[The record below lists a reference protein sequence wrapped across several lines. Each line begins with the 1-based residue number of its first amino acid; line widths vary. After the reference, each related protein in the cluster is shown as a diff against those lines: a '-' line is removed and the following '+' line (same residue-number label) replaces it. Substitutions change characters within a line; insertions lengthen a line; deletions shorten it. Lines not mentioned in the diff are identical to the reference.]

1 LRSNSADQTWNRA
14 ERPRS
19 SSSVR
24 SMGQKRAAR
33 SRMPSTM
40 GYMAAAGLTATALF
54 FVLLGMLHSTGEDA
68 AWVPAG
74 LAASVVMMVA
84 IAARE
89 VVMRRA
95 WTRYILDQDQRRDR
109 SGREAGKRSGS
120 SSNSGSGAATVAEL
134 HSSAWRALQRKSS
147 EADTAGSLPEAH
159 FEAYQLCKEY
169 LASAEEA
176 LRTASLTTEKR
187 AALRSGQEK
196 ARALHKHHLLR
207 WSREASRLLT
217 DTAQRQVLVSQRIE
231 TAMRA
236 LSLIESALK
245 VYPEEPQLRASA
257 VAVQEFIGSIKVA
270 HWIELAERAAFKGHH
285 VRAINRYRD
294 ALFYLSR
301 ETVGDEMRTETA
313 ERITREIEFLRARL
327 DIQDSNVDASLGR
340 APRSRRKRERQ

>member
-1 LRSNSADQTWNRA
+1 
-14 ERPRS
+14 
-19 SSSVR
+19 
-24 SMGQKRAAR
+24 MGQKRAAR

-40 GYMAAAGLTATALF
+40 GYMAAAGLTAAALF

-109 SGREAGKRSGS
+109 SVREAGKRSVS

-134 HSSAWRALQRKSS
+134 HSSAWRALQRKSA

-169 LASAEEA
+169 LASTEEA

-236 LSLIESALK
+236 LGVIESALK

-257 VAVQEFIGSIKVA
+257 IAVQEFIGSIKVA

-327 DIQDSNVDASLGR
+327 DIQDRNVDASLGR
-340 APRSRRKRERQ
+340 APKDRRKRERK

>member
-1 LRSNSADQTWNRA
+1 LRSNSADQTWSRA

-40 GYMAAAGLTATALF
+40 GYMAAAGLTAAALF

-109 SGREAGKRSGS
+109 SGREAGKRSGI

-134 HSSAWRALQRKSS
+134 HSSAWRALQRKSA
-147 EADTAGSLPEAH
+147 EADAAGSLPEAH
-159 FEAYQLCKEY
+159 FEAFQLCKEY
-169 LASAEEA
+169 LVSTEEA

-236 LSLIESALK
+236 LGVIESALK

-327 DIQDSNVDASLGR
+327 DIQDRNVDASLGR
-340 APRSRRKRERQ
+340 APRNRRKRERK